1 MNPEPFPS
9 QLGWI
14 EQNKPRLNQKKSY
27 AKKGKCLP
35 TYLRT
40 FCNWGLGFYTFGGAT
55 LRGVSANLTGSLSW
69 IKCILTKVL
78 PSIIRLVSKIAC
90 TQKPYFQYRFI
101 EMYLSLLLSTHVKV
115 IRITNHS
122 FAKKNPPTT
131 TLCSDNTNTYH
142 CPWKASILTWYL
154 EVHLIREHFCKLPSG
169 NHFFEICSF
178 IVVAETM
185 M

>member
-1 MNPEPFPS
+1 MNLNLESSSLTQMNPEPFPS

-101 EMYLSLLLSTHVKV
+101 EMYLSVLLSTHVKV

-122 FAKKNPPTT
+122 FAKKIHQRQPFAQIT
-131 TLCSDNTNTYH
+131 
-142 CPWKASILTWYL
+142 
-154 EVHLIREHFCKLPSG
+154 LIR
-169 NHFFEICSF
+169 I
-178 IVVAETM
+178 IVPEKHQF
-185 M
+185 